1 MGVLM
6 YEGPLAMTQKSPIR
20 VFHSL
25 YKVGINGIIG
35 IQGFNS
41 CKKILPPMGIDLMQ
55 ENITGLRAQLPNQ

>member
-1 MGVLM
+1 M

-41 CKKILPPMGIDLMQ
+41 CKKNLTSNGD
-55 ENITGLRAQLPNQ
+55 RPNAREYYWFKSPIA